1 MNSSVVRTARA
12 DDLSRMARLLEE
24 SSLSSEG
31 VSDSLGHFRVALDG
45 KDIVGTVGI
54 EHYGSDGLLRSL
66 AVAPS
71 WRSRGMGDLL
81 LRQAIEDARQL
92 GIRRLVLLTTTAA
105 GYFEHRGWRV
115 IDRAALTGGLTAS
128 SQFRGACP
136 STATCMEILLECGS

>member
-1 MNSSVVRTARA
+1 MNASVVRTARA
-12 DDLSRMARLLEE
+12 DDLPQMARLLEE
-24 SSLSSEG
+24 SALSPEG
-31 VSDSLGHFRVALDG
+31 MSDCLEHFRIALDG
-45 KDIVGTVGI
+45 REIVGTVGI

-71 WRSRGMGDLL
+71 RRSRGIGDLL

-105 GYFEHRGWRV
+105 GYFARHGWRI
-115 IDRAALTGGLTAS
+115 IDRASVTGGLTAS

-136 STATCMEILLECGS
+136 GTATCMEMLL